1 MNNTKNLLKA
11 QLESSIEQ
19 FAAKIARTI
28 IDDSIN
34 LFEKMTDQEIEKILP
49 EDKIDLSARIL
60 ILAACE
66 NVVNDQI
73 VVESAIGPAKAAK
86 RILKKNRA

>member
-1 MNNTKNLLKA
+1 MNNTKNLLRA
-11 QLESSIEQ
+11 QIESSIEQ

-28 IDDSIN
+28 VDNSVD

-49 EDKIDLSARIL
+49 DGKIDLSARIL
-60 ILAACE
+60 ILAACDNLVSE
-66 NVVNDQI
+66 QI
-73 VVESAIGPAKAAK
+73 TVESAIKPTRAAK